1 MKWASLVDKFKT
13 CRVLVVGDICL
24 DRWCHYD
31 PRESEPSRETKIP
44 RLGIVSTETTP
55 GAGGTVA
62 NNLASLGAGHVAVL
76 GAIGQ
81 DGFGFE
87 LERILAAQNVDY
99 RLLVASPRMQTFTY
113 SKLINV
119 STGKEDRPRFD
130 FINNRPLPSEVEDQL
145 IANFH
150 KAYEGFDVI
159 VAADQAETE
168 HGGVISDAFREVIA
182 DVAERNPGKIV
193 IADSRARIE
202 RFRNTIAK
210 ANREEAVTASKK
222 LFGKIDYQAL
232 RSAIGNRPMIVTEG
246 PRGAWLVEER
256 SKRRIPAAPIK
267 QLVDHCGAGDS
278 FAAGL
283 ALALRVSGDLEVAAR
298 FGTLVSSIT
307 IEKRGTGT
315 ATAAEVLEKARFL
328 ENGRSEEDLA
338 ASSAVS

>member
-44 RLGIVSTETTP
+44 RLGIVSTETAP

-81 DGFGFE
+81 DGFAFE
-87 LERILAAQNVDY
+87 LERALAAQNVDY
-99 RLLVASPRMQTFTY
+99 RLLVASPRIQTFTY
-113 SKLINV
+113 GKLINV

-130 FINNRPLPSEVEDQL
+130 FINNKPLPSEVEDQL

-150 KAYEGFDVI
+150 KAYAGFDVI
-159 VAADQAETE
+159 IVADQAETE
-168 HGGVISDAFREVIA
+168 HGGVVSDALREVIA
-182 DVAERNPGKIV
+182 DVAERNPDKIV

-210 ANREEAVTASKK
+210 ANREEAVTASKR

-232 RSAIGNRPMIVTEG
+232 RTAIGKHPMIVTEG
-246 PRGAWLVEER
+246 PKGAWLVDES
-256 SKRRIPAAPIK
+256 SKKRIPAVPIK

-307 IEKRGTGT
+307 IQKRGTGT

-328 ENGRSEEDLA
+328 ENGRREDEPA